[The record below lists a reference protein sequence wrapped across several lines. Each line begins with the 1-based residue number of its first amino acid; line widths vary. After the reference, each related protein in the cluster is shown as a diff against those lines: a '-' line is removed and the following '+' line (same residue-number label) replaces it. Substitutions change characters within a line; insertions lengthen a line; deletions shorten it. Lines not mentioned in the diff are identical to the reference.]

1 MYAAKMDAE
10 GAAMY
15 DAAAALRDAMIDLG
29 LACDGGKDS
38 LSMAA
43 AAGGET
49 VKAPGNL
56 VVGCFQRM
64 FFRCVRPCRNQRA
77 NKLSGCSW
85 ISMLAF

>member
-15 DAAAALRDAMIDLG
+15 DAAAALRDAMIELG

-43 AAGGET
+43 GALLLSTHAIYH
-49 VKAPGNL
+49 VL
-56 VVGCFQRM
+56 VRICLCEWM
-64 FFRCVRPCRNQRA
+64 YTNVRA
-77 NKLSGCSW
+77 SD
-85 ISMLAF
+85 M

>member
-15 DAAAALRDAMIDLG
+15 DAAAALRDAMIELG

-43 AAGGET
+43 GALLLSTHAIYHVYIRIFLCEWMYT
-49 VKAPGNL
+49 N
-56 VVGCFQRM
+56 
-64 FFRCVRPCRNQRA
+64 VR
-77 NKLSGCSW
+77 
-85 ISMLAF
+85 AFDI